1 MFYKQ
6 EKSRLGESKPRN
18 LNVRIISATNSDI
31 KAEKQ
36 KLSEKTYCIVLI
48 PWKSICLLCEN
59 EKTILYHGAL
69 PSKQLGEKYNQSE
82 VILTKRGRIY
92 GTLPLKGNIREL
104 ENKIE
109 RASCQMTIRFR

>member
-31 KAEKQ
+31 KAEIEN

-59 EKTILYHGAL
+59 EKTTLYHGAL
-69 PSKQLGEKYNQSE
+69 PSKAVRRKIQSKQFFDKNVAE
-82 VILTKRGRIY
+82 YMERYPWKET
-92 GTLPLKGNIREL
+92 L
-104 ENKIE
+104 EN
-109 RASCQMTIRFR
+109 